1 MKLTIIYDNTRHQDL
16 TADWG
21 FSCLV
26 ESHGKKILFDT
37 GANGR
42 ILLDN
47 MKRLHLDPGT
57 VDEVFISHAHFDH
70 MGGLA
75 DFLSVHNTRVYIP
88 SCILVPESPV
98 EFVSIRDPV
107 EIHEN
112 IFSTGALQHFEQSLV
127 VRIKDGL
134 AVIVGCSHPGIDLIL
149 KRASKWGNVKA
160 LIGGFHGFKD
170 FQLLENLDVLC
181 PSHCTQ
187 YQAEIKALFPAKTIE
202 GGVGRVIELED

>member
-1 MKLTIIYDNTRHQDL
+1 MKVTIIYDNTQYKDL

-26 ESHGKKILFDT
+26 EAHGKRILFDT

-47 MKRLHLDPGT
+47 MRQLQIDPGT
-57 VDEVFISHAHFDH
+57 VDEVFISHVHFDH
-70 MGGLA
+70 TGGLP

-88 SCILVPESPV
+88 SCIKVPEFHGD
-98 EFVSIRDPV
+98 FVSIRDPV

-112 IFSTGALQHFEQSLV
+112 IFSTGELEGFEQSLV

-149 KRASKWGNVKA
+149 KRASQWGEVKA
-160 LIGGFHGFKD
+160 LLGGFHGFRDFHLLKD
-170 FQLLENLDVLC
+170 LDVLC

-202 GGVGRVIELED
+202 GGTGRVIEFED